1 MAEGSPDSIVVKTI
15 GPMIGGAIGGLLT
28 WLTTGLPGWLS
39 STIASLQSV
48 GGAILGLLAQFLLA
62 YAVLVYVMPW
72 LGLNL
77 LDMARGLA
85 ALDLP
90 VRLFRQLGMAL

>member
-48 GGAILGLLAQFLLA
+48 GGAILGH
-62 YAVLVYVMPW
+62 VMPW